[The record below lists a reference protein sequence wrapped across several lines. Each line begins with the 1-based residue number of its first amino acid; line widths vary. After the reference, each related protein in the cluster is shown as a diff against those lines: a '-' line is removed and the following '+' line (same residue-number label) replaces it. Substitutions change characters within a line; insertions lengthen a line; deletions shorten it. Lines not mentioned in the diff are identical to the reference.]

1 MAKPFYYGGQAV
13 IEGVMMRGRENV
25 AISVRG
31 PDGKLKTAKW
41 PLPKIYK
48 GRLREV
54 PFIRG
59 VLILIEALVLGTQAL
74 LHSAQVASAEENERI
89 PTTLLWGTVAASIA
103 FAVALFFVAPVLATR
118 YLIDPNVSSSLASNL
133 VEGVIRIGVFV
144 AYLVLIGLIP
154 DIRRVFAYHG
164 AEHKVVNAYE
174 AGSPLEVEAIR
185 YYSTA
190 HARCG
195 TAFIFIVLVLAIFIF
210 ALLGH
215 PPLWLTILSR
225 VVLLPVIAAVSYEI
239 MRFGASHARNA
250 IIRILLA
257 PGLALQAMTTREPND
272 AQLEAAISALNE
284 VIEVKQ
290 VMRP

>member
-1 MAKPFYYGGQAV
+1 
-13 IEGVMMRGRENV
+13 MRGRENV
-25 AISVRG
+25 AISVRD

-41 PLPKIYK
+41 PLPKTYK

-54 PFIRG
+54 PFVRG
-59 VLILIEALVLGTQAL
+59 VLILIETLVLGTQAL
-74 LHSAQVASAEENERI
+74 LHSAQIASAEENERI
-89 PTTLLWGTVAASIA
+89 PTTLLWGTVAASVA

-118 YLIDPNVSSSLASNL
+118 YLVDPYVSSALASNL
-133 VEGVIRIGVFV
+133 VEGFIRIGVFV

-164 AEHKVVNAYE
+164 AEHKAVNAYE
-174 AGSPLEVEAIR
+174 AGCPLEVEAIR
-185 YYSTA
+185 GYSTA

-195 TAFIFIVLVLAIFIF
+195 TGFVFIVLILAIFVF

-225 VVLLPVIAAVSYEI
+225 VILLPVIAALSYEI

-250 IIRILLA
+250 IIRILLV

-272 AQLEAAISALNE
+272 GQLEAAISALNE
-284 VIEVKQ
+284 VIEVDQ
-290 VMRP
+290 VARP

>member
-1 MAKPFYYGGQAV
+1 MAIPFYYGGQAV
-13 IEGVMMRGRENV
+13 IEGVMMRGRENL

-54 PFIRG
+54 PFVRG
-59 VLILIEALVLGTQAL
+59 LLILIETLVLGTQAL
-74 LHSAQVASAEENERI
+74 LHSAQIASAEENERI

-103 FAVALFFVAPVLATR
+103 FAVALFFIAPVLTTR
-118 YLIDPNVSSSLASNL
+118 YLVDPHVSSALASNL

-174 AGSPLEVEAIR
+174 AGSPLELEAIKD
-185 YYSTA
+185 YSTA

-195 TAFIFIVLVLAIFIF
+195 TGFVFIVLILAIFIF

-225 VVLLPVIAAVSYEI
+225 VVLLPVIAALSYEI
-239 MRFGASHARNA
+239 MRFGASHAKNA
-250 IIRILLA
+250 IIKILLV

-272 AQLEAAISALNE
+272 GQLEAAISALNE
-284 VIEVKQ
+284 VIEVDQ
-290 VMRP
+290 VIRP